1 MTLADLGILYVS
13 AGAVSA
19 AVIQRRQRY
28 ERRRALAR
36 ALLAVVLW
44 PLWLPVALA
53 APDVSRASESAV
65 LGTTA
70 AALLEGHGAV
80 RGTPFEALLPRDAV
94 ERILG
99 EVRRAGERRD
109 ELRSLL
115 ARPSFGL
122 APARAHV
129 ERLERD
135 GASPRTVA
143 SARLHLANVE
153 RLDAL
158 RRRDDL
164 ALEELGELVAALRTQ
179 LVLARYAGSTPEGA
193 GDIVSEMWARVEVLG
208 TTMDEVPRFLDSAS
222 AH

>member
-19 AVIQRRQRY
+19 VVIHRRDR
-28 ERRRALAR
+28 RKGRRALAR

-53 APDVSRASESAV
+53 TSDAHVASAGNA

-70 AALLEGHGAV
+70 AALFEGHDAV
-80 RGTPFEALLPRDAV
+80 RGTPLEALLPRDAV
-94 ERILG
+94 DRILG
-99 EVRRAGERRD
+99 EVRRAGERRE

-129 ERLERD
+129 ERLERS
-135 GASPRTVA
+135 GASPRTLA

-158 RRRDDL
+158 RRRDEL
-164 ALEELGELVAALRTQ
+164 ALEELEELVSALRTQ

-208 TTMDEVPRFLDSAS
+208 TTMDDVPRLSDTRVS
-222 AH
+222 